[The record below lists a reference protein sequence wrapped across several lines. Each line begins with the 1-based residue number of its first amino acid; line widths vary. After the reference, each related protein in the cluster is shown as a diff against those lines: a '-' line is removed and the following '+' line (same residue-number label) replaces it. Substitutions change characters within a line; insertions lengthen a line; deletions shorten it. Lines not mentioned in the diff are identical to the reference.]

1 MKIVNEGTDNSFAI
15 IERDTHMSK
24 WAQQHNRLDF
34 DKNSLPKYIELF
46 TDGGVFVN
54 VGANIGCYAKP
65 FVRKASKVICFEPH
79 PEAFECLQYN
89 LGKYNNVEL
98 YNTALSNYNKP
109 FEVIDGHANNV
120 GASKIRESIASDR
133 ETLTL
138 DSFDL
143 ERLDFIL
150 MDCEGSE
157 YDIILGA
164 SNTINKF
171 KPIIASEVN
180 DGHLK
185 RFGANQD
192 MLFKAINDL
201 GYDIKNVIEENGLDG
216 TQFDVIC
223 FPLGEK

>member
-46 TDGGVFVN
+46 TNGGVFVN
-54 VGANIGCYAKP
+54 IGANIGCYAKP
-65 FVRKASKVICFEPH
+65 FIHKASKVICFEPH
-79 PEAFECLQYN
+79 IEAFECLQYN

-98 YNTALSNYNKP
+98 YNTALSNDNKP
-109 FEVIDGHANNV
+109 FEVVDGHANNV
-120 GASKIRESIASDR
+120 GASMIRESSVSDR
-133 ETLTL
+133 KTLTL
-138 DSFDL
+138 DSLNL

-157 YDIILGA
+157 YNILLGA
-164 SNTINKF
+164 INTIKKF
-171 KPIIASEVN
+171 KPIIVSEVN
-180 DGHLK
+180 NGHLK

-192 MLFKAINDL
+192 ILFELIRDLDYNIN
-201 GYDIKNVIEENGLDG
+201 NVFPEKGLNCV
-216 TQFDVIC
+216 QFDVIC
-223 FPLGEK
+223 LPT